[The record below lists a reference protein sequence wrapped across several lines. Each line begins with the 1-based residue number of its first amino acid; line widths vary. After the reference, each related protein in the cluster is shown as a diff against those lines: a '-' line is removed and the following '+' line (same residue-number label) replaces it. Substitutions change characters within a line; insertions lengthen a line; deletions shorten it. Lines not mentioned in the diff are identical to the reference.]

1 MRKISSAACGFS
13 LIKIHYSDYSKGFIN
28 RINEVYVFCFFSL
41 KYRYNDLE
49 TPKLIAVFIVDVSLY
64 CMASVTSASHYQ
76 SRLSMHIRGLI
87 HGICRDSSDCK
98 TTETTIS
105 NEPIT
110 SEPPL

>member
-13 LIKIHYSDYSKGFIN
+13 LIKTRYSDYPKGFIN
-28 RINEVYVFCFFSL
+28 RINEVYVFSL
-41 KYRYNDLE
+41 KYRYNDLK

-64 CMASVTSASHYQ
+64 CMVSVTSASRYQ
-76 SRLSMHIRGLI
+76 SRLTMHIRGLI